1 MQQEGDDSRAYA
13 GLSDLLI
20 WLRTQW
26 LFIVVPGIL
35 CLGLGVVYSLVATPK
50 YEVEVLLSP
59 VESIDSSQGL
69 SRLTSQLG
77 SSGLLGI
84 LPQGGQSNR
93 DMAIA
98 VLESRRFIAAFI
110 QRHSIMPI
118 LYETRWSSDSGDWVD
133 DGDPPPTINDAY
145 KDFAEDLMSIDTDEL
160 TGFVTVRLKWKDPEV
175 ALEWLTL
182 LIGDLNAEI
191 RDRER
196 AEAQRSL
203 DFLQAELRQ
212 TDLTELRQALFQLSL
227 TELQRLTLANVREE
241 FAFEIIDPP
250 SAPDPDDYVS
260 PKRAF
265 AVLAGFSFGIIAG
278 IMLALLVTAW
288 RVSAGRP
295 ARS

>member
-1 MQQEGDDSRAYA
+1 MQQEGDDSKAYA

-20 WLRTQW
+20 WVRSQW
-26 LFIVVPGIL
+26 LLIVIPGIV
-35 CLGLGVVYSLVATPK
+35 CLSLGAVYAFIATPK
-50 YEVEVLLSP
+50 YQVEALLSP
-59 VESIDSSQGL
+59 VEPLDSGQGL

-84 LPQGGQSNR
+84 LPQGGQSNK
-93 DMAIA
+93 DLALA
-98 VLESRRFIAAFI
+98 VLESRRFLGEFI
-110 QRHSIMPI
+110 VRHSLMPV
-118 LYETRWSSDSGDWVD
+118 LYESRWSSETGDWLD

-145 KDFAEDLMSIDTDEL
+145 RDFSESVMSVDTDEL

-182 LIGDLNAEI
+182 LISDLNAEI

-203 DFLQAELRQ
+203 DFLEAELRR
-212 TDLTELRQALFQLSL
+212 TDITELRQALFQLSL

-250 SAPDPDDYVS
+250 SAPDEDDYVS

-265 AVLAGFSFGIIAG
+265 AVLAGFSFGIIMG
-278 IMLALLVTAW
+278 ILLALVVTAW